1 MKILRYMLVLSMLLS
16 VALTASAQIDR
27 HDVRAGNR
35 KFRKDNWK
43 EADISYRKALVKD
56 STSVAANYNLA
67 NTLYRQE
74 NYEEAE
80 KLMKKIGDNASASA
94 NAADYWYNTG
104 DIAIAKKDWQG
115 AVNAF
120 KEALL
125 KNPSDMDAKENYIYA
140 KKMLENQQKNGG
152 NGDGQDNQDQNNQNQ
167 DQNQNGQDQN
177 GQDQNGQDQ
186 NGQDQNK
193 DQNKDQNNDQNKD
206 GQNKDQNQ
214 NQNQNNDQ
222 GNGGQQPQQG
232 QQGQEGKISPQ
243 QAQQMLR
250 AIQAKEKE
258 TQDKVNKEKADALK
272 SRQKEKNW

>member
-56 STSVAANYNLA
+56 SISVAANYNLA

-177 GQDQNGQDQ
+177 
-186 NGQDQNK
+186 
-193 DQNKDQNNDQNKD
+193 KDQNNDQNKD

>member
-1 MKILRYMLVLSMLLS
+1 MKSFRYILVVSMLLS
-16 VALTASAQIDR
+16 VALTASAQVDR

-152 NGDGQDNQDQNNQNQ
+152 GNGDGQDNQDQNNQ
-167 DQNQNGQDQN
+167 
-177 GQDQNGQDQ
+177 
-186 NGQDQNK
+186 DQNK
-193 DQNKDQNNDQNKD
+193 NGQDQNKDQNNDQNND
-206 GQNKDQNQ
+206 GQNKDQDQNQ
-214 NQNQNNDQ
+214 NQNQNNGQ
-222 GNGGQQPQQG
+222 GNGNQQPP
-232 QQGQEGKISPQ
+232 QGQEGKISPQ

>member
-1 MKILRYMLVLSMLLS
+1 MKSFRYILVVSMLLS
-16 VALTASAQIDR
+16 VALTASAQVDR

-152 NGDGQDNQDQNNQNQ
+152 GKGDGQDNQDQNNQDQDQDQNQ
-167 DQNQNGQDQN
+167 DQNKNGQ
-177 GQDQNGQDQ
+177 
-186 NGQDQNK
+186 

-206 GQNKDQNQ
+206 GQNKNQDQNQ
-214 NQNQNNDQ
+214 NQNNGQ
-222 GNGGQQPQQG
+222 GNGNQQPP
-232 QQGQEGKISPQ
+232 QGQEGKISPQ

>member
-152 NGDGQDNQDQNNQNQ
+152 GNGDGQDNQDQNNQ
-167 DQNQNGQDQN
+167 DQ
-177 GQDQNGQDQ
+177 
-186 NGQDQNK
+186 
-193 DQNKDQNNDQNKD
+193 DQNKD
-206 GQNKDQNQ
+206 GQNKDQDQNQ
-214 NQNQNNDQ
+214 NQNQNNGQ
-222 GNGGQQPQQG
+222 GNGNQQPP
-232 QQGQEGKISPQ
+232 QGQEGKISPQ

>member
-152 NGDGQDNQDQNNQNQ
+152 NGDGQDNQDQNSQNQ
-167 DQNQNGQDQN
+167 DQNQNGQ
-177 GQDQNGQDQ
+177 
-186 NGQDQNK
+186 

-206 GQNKDQNQ
+206 GQNQDQ

>member
-1 MKILRYMLVLSMLLS
+1 MLLS
-16 VALTASAQIDR
+16 VVLTASAQVDR

-74 NYEEAE
+74 NYDESE

-152 NGDGQDNQDQNNQNQ
+152 GNGDGQDNQDQNNQNQ
-167 DQNQNGQDQN
+167 DQNKNGQ
-177 GQDQNGQDQ
+177 
-186 NGQDQNK
+186 

-206 GQNKDQNQ
+206 GQNKDQDQ
-214 NQNQNNDQ
+214 NQNQNNGQ
-222 GNGGQQPQQG
+222 GNGNQQPP
-232 QQGQEGKISPQ
+232 QGQEGKISPQ

-258 TQDKVNKEKADALK
+258 TQNKVNKEKADALK